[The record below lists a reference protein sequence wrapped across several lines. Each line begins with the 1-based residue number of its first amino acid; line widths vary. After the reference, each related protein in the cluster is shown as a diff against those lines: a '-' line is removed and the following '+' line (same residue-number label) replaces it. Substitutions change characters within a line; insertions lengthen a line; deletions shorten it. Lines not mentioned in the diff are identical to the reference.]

1 MKKKSFGKYYFVS
14 LLAALLASC
23 FVCCSDASALNLSN
37 TGDMWIDQI
46 QYERGIYGNQN
57 WSLNTVSPPTNTNQ
71 LQWSFSINNMNA
83 GNEISRLYIK
93 YKSEPA
99 GPALISFDIS
109 YYITSPN
116 SAFAPIYNGLKFKN
130 RYVLLNDS
138 CINSVGVPMVV
149 GTNNVYAF
157 ECSYL
162 IYASSTTS
170 KSIDT
175 EAGSPIFSA
184 AGTNNS
190 LTMRI
195 GPANYVEISNNGLS
209 NDDRTWLE
217 EHLPS
222 GTSTADIE
230 SAIESAREDEK
241 EEYEEQQEDVTGG
254 ADDAGEEA
262 EAATS
267 NLIETGRSIIET
279 IRDTPATNCV
289 IRIRSGNFDTGNL
302 NLCNVPQQIR
312 TVISTIITIPVTL
325 AALHIAYTTVMLYL
339 NTVRK
344 EQE

>member
-1 MKKKSFGKYYFVS
+1 MRKLGI
-14 LLAALLASC
+14 LLAIIGSLML
-23 FVCCSDASALNLSN
+23 VDKASALNLAN
-37 TGDMWIDQI
+37 TGDMWIDTI
-46 QYERGIYGNQN
+46 QYERGIYGTTS
-57 WSLNTVSPPTNTNQ
+57 WSLNTVSPPVLTDQ
-71 LQWSFSINNMNA
+71 LQWTFSINNMSG

-93 YKSEPA
+93 YKSEPS

-109 YYITSPN
+109 YYMESPN
-116 SAFAPIYNGLKFKN
+116 SAFVPIYNGLKFKN

-138 CINSVGVPMVV
+138 CINSVGVPM
-149 GTNNVYAF
+149 TYTTKNTYTF

-170 KSIDT
+170 RSIDT

-184 AGTNNS
+184 PGTNNN

-209 NDDRTWLE
+209 DSDRAWLE
-217 EHLPS
+217 EHMPAGS
-222 GTSTADIE
+222 STADIE

-241 EEYEEQQEDVTGG
+241 AEYEDQQEDVEGG
-254 ADDAGEEA
+254 AEDAGDEA

-267 NLIETGRSIIET
+267 TLIETGRNIIET

-289 IRIRSGNFDTGNL
+289 IRINTANFDTGNL
-302 NLCNVPQQIR
+302 NLCNVPQVIR
-312 TVISTIITIPVTL
+312 TMISSVITIPVTL
-325 AALHIAYTTVMLYL
+325 AALHIAYSVVMLYL
-339 NTVRK
+339 TTVRK